1 MLKRRVEFI
10 GLQMSETVSGHI
22 YARNWDEVVDY
33 LKSESV
39 EKALMGYAGFV
50 PENFIL
56 PHSICKVIVT
66 RLGRD
71 ASEVLHEFNDWAL
84 ELIQNEDF

>member
-1 MLKRRVEFI
+1 MLKTRIEFI
-10 GLQMSETVSGHI
+10 GLQNGETVSGHI
-22 YARNWDEVVDY
+22 YARDWDEVSQSFIDNNIEDAVH
-33 LKSESV
+33 
-39 EKALMGYAGFV
+39 GYAGCV

-71 ASEVLHEFNDWAL
+71 AGEVLHEFNDWAL